1 MQRKDVVEIAGVV
14 GAFLLWWVVAMVAV
28 MGVQ

>member
-1 MQRKDVVEIAGVV
+1 MPSKDVVEVAGVV

-28 MGVQ
+28 MGVK